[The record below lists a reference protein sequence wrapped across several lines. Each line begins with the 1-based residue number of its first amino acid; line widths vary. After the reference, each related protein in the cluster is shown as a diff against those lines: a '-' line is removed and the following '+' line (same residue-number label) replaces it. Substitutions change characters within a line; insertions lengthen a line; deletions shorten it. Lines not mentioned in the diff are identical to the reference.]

1 MPFCSKC
8 GSFLNEGDK
17 TCSICGASQIPDNN
31 EETSDTTNNNL
42 DSTNFNDS
50 FNNNIPNEVNSF
62 ESFDDNSQSQ
72 QEYSNQTETIQPS
85 SNPVNLNKPQN
96 NSYSENTEFNQQPQQ
111 QNNQYFENYSNSN
124 FNNNQQ
130 QFYNNNI
137 NNSNN
142 GKGVASMILGI
153 VSLVICSCYGLGII
167 PAIIGLVLGIQQNKT
182 NKVSVGTAGI
192 VLSIIGIIFNALML
206 IYVVIILIIFGTL
219 SSEEMLDLIR
229 DLENERYY

>member
-8 GSFLNEGDK
+8 GSFLNEGDQ
-17 TCSICGASQIPDNN
+17 TCSICGASQIPNN
-31 EETSDTTNNNL
+31 EETSNTSDALNNP
-42 DSTNFNDS
+42 DFNDS
-50 FNNNIPNEVNSF
+50 FNNIPNEVNSF
-62 ESFDDNSQSQ
+62 ESFDDNSKNQ
-72 QEYSNQTETIQPS
+72 QEYSQTDTNQPS

-96 NSYSENTEFNQQPQQ
+96 NSYSENTDFTEFNQQPQQ
-111 QNNQYFENYSNSN
+111 QNNQYFENYSNNN

-192 VLSIIGIIFNALML
+192 VLSIIGIVFNSLML
-206 IYVVIILIIFGTL
+206 IYIIIIAIIFGTL
-219 SSEEMLDLIR
+219 SSEEMLDLMR